1 MTQLSFI
8 MPLWL
13 ITYILWNIVTFILM
27 MLDKRRARQQH
38 WRIRER
44 TLFLCALFFGATGV
58 LIGMYRFRHKTRHWS
73 FIMAYRSYCY
83 SISPVAT
90 CYGNKAGFSEFSN
103 KKLYDLGKIERL
115 FYL

>member
-1 MTQLSFI
+1 MMQLSFI

-27 MLDKRRARQQH
+27 MLDKRRARQQDS
-38 WRIRER
+38 RIRER

-73 FIMAYRSYCY
+73 FIMGIPFLLLLNTACY
-83 SISPVAT
+83 
-90 CYGNKAGFSEFSN
+90 YLLWRQGW
-103 KKLYDLGKIERL
+103 L
-115 FYL
+115 F